1 MWVSGLI
8 APDGVPGRIL
18 QAIRDRRLEPVAS
31 WELAGEV
38 AAVLRRPSLRRR
50 YRISDE
56 DVASVLELLRPF
68 LPTVEVEVEI
78 RDPKDAPVVASALAG
93 SAEAIVTG
101 DDDLLG
107 DADLRAWLSERGI
120 RLLSPRE
127 LLARIS

>member
-8 APDGVPGRIL
+8 APDGVPGLIL

-31 WELAGEV
+31 WELASEV
-38 AAVLRRPSLRRR
+38 AAVLRQPSLRRR
-50 YRISDE
+50 YRITDD

-93 SAEAIVTG
+93 SAAAIVTG

-107 DADLRAWLSERGI
+107 DANLEAWLSERGI

>member
-18 QAIRDRRLEPVAS
+18 QAIRDRRLKPIAS
-31 WELAGEV
+31 WELASEV
-38 AAVLRRPSLRRR
+38 ASVLRRPSMRRR
-50 YRISDE
+50 YRISDD
-56 DVASVLELLRPF
+56 DVAGVLELLRPF
-68 LPTVEVEVEI
+68 LPTVDVEVEI

-93 SAEAIVTG
+93 SAEAIVMG

-127 LLARIS
+127 LLARIR